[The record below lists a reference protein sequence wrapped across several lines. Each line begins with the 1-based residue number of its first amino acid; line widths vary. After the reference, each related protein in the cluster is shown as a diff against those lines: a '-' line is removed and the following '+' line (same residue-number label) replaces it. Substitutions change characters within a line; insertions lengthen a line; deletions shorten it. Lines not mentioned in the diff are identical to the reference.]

1 MSHPA
6 DQKHLKAPEAY
17 RSIGSLKFSPDDFLR
32 RAHKIA
38 LRKFSS
44 SHHASPSIQVLC
56 LSFFIQDRYAWT
68 MKRIVMN
75 SKTFEQLGLIEPLL
89 RAVRDEG
96 YTDPTPIQEAAIPE
110 LIAGRDL
117 LGGAQTGTGKTA
129 AFALPI
135 IQRLTGQR
143 IKASPRSVRALILTP
158 TRELAAQIGDSFK
171 AYSRHLRLSRTVI
184 FGGVG
189 QMPQVRALSRG
200 VDVLVATPGRLLD
213 LMGQKHLRLDSLE
226 VFVLD
231 EADRMLD
238 MGFINDVRKVI
249 AELPQR
255 RQSLFFS
262 ATMPTEIVRLADSM
276 LNKPVKVEVDP
287 QASTVD
293 LIDQSVMYVTRGD
306 KRSLLAHVLSDT
318 SVTRAL
324 VFTRTKHGADK
335 VVRQLDHAQVKAEAI
350 HGNKSQTNRTRAM
363 DNFRRGQTRV
373 LVATDIAARGIDVE
387 GISHVVN
394 YDLPNIPESYVHRIG
409 RTARAGKGGIA
420 VSFCDTEER
429 AYLKDIE
436 KLIGQKVPVE
446 EGHPWHA
453 QGAAAAKSGEAT
465 PKGERTGGGNGN
477 GSRRN
482 PSSPGKGSR
491 RNPSSSGHR
500 GGHSNRFSG
509 KSESEGSAQQRHR

>member
-1 MSHPA
+1 MLNA
-6 DQKHLKAPEAY
+6 
-17 RSIGSLKFSPDDFLR
+17 LR
-32 RAHKIA
+32 R
-38 LRKFSS
+38 
-44 SHHASPSIQVLC
+44 
-56 LSFFIQDRYAWT
+56 DRYAWT

-75 SKTFEQLGLIEPLL
+75 SKTFDQLGLIEPLL

-96 YTDPTPIQEAAIPE
+96 YTNPTPIQESAIPE

-135 IQRLTGQR
+135 IQKLVGQR
-143 IKASPRSVRALILTP
+143 KSPTPRSVRALILTP

-171 AYSRHLRLSRTVI
+171 AYSRHVRLSRTVV

-213 LMGQKHLRLDSLE
+213 LMGQKHIRLDSLE

-238 MGFINDVRKVI
+238 MGFIHDVKRVI
-249 AELPQR
+249 ATLPQN
-255 RQSLFFS
+255 RQTLFFS
-262 ATMPTEIVRLADSM
+262 ATMPPEIVRLADSM
-276 LNKPVKVEVDP
+276 LKDPVKVEVDP
-287 QASTVD
+287 QASTVE
-293 LIDQSVMYVTRGD
+293 LIDQSIMFVARGD
-306 KRSLLAHVLSDT
+306 KKNLLAHVLSDS

-335 VVRQLDHAQVKAEAI
+335 VVRQLERDRVKAEAI

-363 DNFRRGQTRV
+363 DNFRRGNTRV

-409 RTARAGKGGIA
+409 RTARAGKEGVA
-420 VSFCDTEER
+420 VSFCDMEER
-429 AYLKDIE
+429 PFLKDIE
-436 KLIGQKVPVE
+436 RLIGQKVPVE
-446 EGHPWHA
+446 EGHPWHV
-453 QGAAAAKSGEAT
+453 QGMAASKSIEVNS
-465 PKGERTGGGNGN
+465 KGERVVNGRN
-477 GSRRN
+477 GKGSRRN
-482 PSSPGKGSR
+482 PASSGKGSR
-491 RNPSSSGHR
+491 RNPSPSGHR
-500 GGHSNRFSG
+500 GSHSNRFSG
-509 KSESEGSAQQRHR
+509 KSESESAAHQRVR